1 MRRKLVWLG
10 IYAIAM
16 AYVEAALV
24 VYLRELY
31 YPDDPLVIFP
41 PKIFTDID
49 LRIELAREAA
59 TVAMI
64 IAVAA
69 VAEKSFLRIFAAFVY
84 VFGLWDIF
92 YYVWLK
98 LAIGWPVSWLEWDIL
113 FLIPWAWLGP
123 WLAPA
128 LIAVLFAAWGARVL
142 LSRARYRFE
151 RGAATLF
158 LLGALLGVAAF
169 LQPAFALLPQGVE
182 GFRQF
187 RPGHFWWG
195 LFVPGYVLMAAG
207 LARVLRRPQG
217 LRA

>member
-1 MRRKLVWLG
+1 MTGMQRKLVWLS

-16 AYVEAALV
+16 AYLEAALV

-31 YPDDPLVIFP
+31 YPDNLLVIFP

-49 LRIELAREAA
+49 LGIELAREAG
-59 TVAMI
+59 TVVMI

-69 VAEKSFLRIFAAFVY
+69 LAERGFMRRFAAFVY

-98 LAIGWPVSWLEWDIL
+98 LTIGWPVSWLEWDIL

-123 WLAPA
+123 WLAPV
-128 LIAVLFAAWGARVL
+128 LIATLFVVWGAWVL
-142 LSRARYRFE
+142 ASRAHCRFE

-158 LLGALLGVAAF
+158 VLGALLGVAAF
-169 LQPAFALLPQGVE
+169 LQPAFTLLPQGVE

-187 RPGHFWWG
+187 RPGTFWWG
-195 LFVPGYVLMAAG
+195 LFVPGYVLMAVG
-207 LARVLRRPQG
+207 LARLLRRSQ
-217 LRA
+217 